1 MSSSKSEADETV
13 RGLYKERGRK
23 EAKGLFSLGGDTM
36 KYTHQRAALRD
47 TLYIRG
53 GGTARERGEGFG
65 GADQVSG
72 PASKMYFRRREEGEA
87 GDGHTRKRRGR
98 SFGGKSPRVGRGV
111 CVRVGERRDQLEVCV
126 RLGADVNDKED
137 ERMRP
142 LIALS

>member
-1 MSSSKSEADETV
+1 M
-13 RGLYKERGRK
+13 ERG
-23 EAKGLFSLGGDTM
+23 G
-36 KYTHQRAALRD
+36 
-47 TLYIRG
+47 
-53 GGTARERGEGFG
+53 GFG

-98 SFGGKSPRVGRGV
+98 SFEGISPRVGRGV

-137 ERMRP
+137 ERMRHHHDRP
-142 LIALS
+142 FLSNEFCFVVPGKQWYRNKQCGLV